1 MTDRRDRCGSDRGAR
16 PAGGSR
22 FLGWR
27 RFGVLVF
34 AAAATFV
41 PVGLARADVPREYA
55 GTLSFSVTALSPIL
69 VTAGGGNQ
77 LTLSGTVTNTGKQTV
92 DDLQYVVQRGDALPG
107 VPAVRAELAHP
118 SQPAAIVTQEWQDFG
133 SSLPPGG
140 SEPFR
145 MTVGIVGDAV
155 DSLAVTQRGVY
166 PVMFNVN
173 GDLAESGT
181 DGGSFHARVGE
192 VHTVLT
198 VLSLPTTPASTLNP
212 TAGPTVTGTVF
223 NQTWPVVDRPHLG
236 VNGVFTDDDLAA
248 TISAGGRLDAVLG
261 ALERQN
267 LGPDTVTIELDP
279 ELLDELDQMT
289 DGYRVVAAGQQQ
301 AGLAPTTSTLTP
313 TSAAAATSATANT
326 SRPSDLPRASAGR
339 TGGPHPGTTHA
350 ATSAPTPTSSSESGP
365 TNGGDTATVAGRGN
379 AAAVA
384 FLNRLRQVVGRHRV
398 LLLPYGDP
406 DVQAM
411 AAVGMTDQVKSL
423 AARGRQVANRVLP
436 GLRVLEVAD
445 PYGQQAD
452 PPTVDLLA
460 AAGYGS
466 TVLAGSAVSHAGG
479 AVGAATIV
487 TAASSGAPVK
497 AVLTDSTVLPDL
509 AGAVRAGTAADR
521 VSTQVTLAA
530 VVAAT
535 AFTGGGTPIVVAN
548 ARRWTPSPG
557 QAGIAPLLQLFTAN
571 GLWRGQD
578 LDRTAATA
586 RIPATIKPGAP
597 SDPPPLS
604 PVYLGRVSDDQQWV
618 DRLRSSLVKVEL
630 TGDTVV
636 DPAGQLD
643 PLDEALTRTFST
655 ALRSDPSGS
664 QAVLNTVED
673 TITSLRGG
681 VAIHTSGHLTLASA
695 SSPLLVTVQNSLPYG
710 VKIGLVIRGGDA
722 VGLHVTEPD
731 PQVIPPGRAVL
742 IRVPTTVSRSGT
754 FAVTAGLVAA
764 DGTTWSDPA
773 HPTRLTVS
781 SSAYGTVTVVLVI
794 VAGAVLLIMVVLRIT
809 QRLQGRT
816 DTEPPASEKEL
827 VEATGGAE

>member
-1 MTDRRDRCGSDRGAR
+1 M
-16 PAGGSR
+16 
-22 FLGWR
+22 L
-27 RFGVLVF
+27 LF
-34 AAAATFV
+34 AAAAAAA

-55 GTLSFSVTALSPIL
+55 GTLSFTVTALSPIL
-69 VTAGGGNQ
+69 GTAGGGNQ

-92 DDLQYVVQRGDALPG
+92 ADLQYVVQRGDALPG
-107 VPAVRAELAHP
+107 VAAVRAELAHP
-118 SQPAAIVTQEWQDFG
+118 SQPAAIVTQEWQDLG
-133 SSLPPGG
+133 SSLSPGG

-236 VNGVFTDDDLAA
+236 VNGIFTDDDLAA

-261 ALERQN
+261 ALERQD
-267 LGPDTVTIELDP
+267 LGPDTVTVELDP

-301 AGLAPTTSTLTP
+301 AGLAPTTSTITP
-313 TSAAAATSATANT
+313 SSAAAATSATANT
-326 SRPSDLPRASAGR
+326 SPPSDFPRASAGR
-339 TGGPHPGTTHA
+339 TGGSHPGTKHP
-350 ATSAPTPTSSSESGP
+350 ATSAPTPTPTRSSESG
-365 TNGGDTATVAGRGN
+365 TTGAVDTATVAGRGN

-411 AAVGMTDQVKSL
+411 AAVGMTAQVKSL
-423 AARGRQVANRVLP
+423 VARGRQVANRVLP
-436 GLRVLEVAD
+436 GLRVLGMAD

-452 PPTVDLLA
+452 PPTATLLA

-479 AVGAATIV
+479 AVGAATVV
-487 TAASSGAPVK
+487 TGGSSGMP
-497 AVLTDSTVLPDL
+497 AVLTDSTLLPDL
-509 AGAVRAGTAADR
+509 AAAVRAGTAADR

-530 VVAAT
+530 VAAAT

-557 QAGIAPLLQLFTAN
+557 QAGIEPLLRLFTAN

-586 RIPATIKPGAP
+586 RIAATIKPGAP
-597 SDPPPLS
+597 SAPLPLS
-604 PVYLGRVSDDQQWV
+604 PVYLDRVSDDQQWV
-618 DRLRSSLVKVEL
+618 DRLRSSLVKVES

-636 DPAGQLD
+636 DPADQLD

-655 ALRSDPSGS
+655 ALRSDPGGS
-664 QAVLNTVED
+664 QAVLGTVED

-722 VGLHVTEPD
+722 VGLHVTQPE

-754 FAVTAGLVAA
+754 FAVTADLVAA
-764 DGTTWSDPA
+764 DGTTWSDPV

-794 VAGAVLLIMVVLRIT
+794 VAGAVLLIMVALRIT
-809 QRLQGRT
+809 QRLQGRI
-816 DTEPPASEKEL
+816 DAEPPASEKEL